1 MKNAT
6 QAQFLLRSG
15 LKAKTTTTNLPT
27 DPKAHLVKPTGTLM
41 IMKIAEVKRDL
52 SKGKNKHKVGVDL
65 HRLPQKGI
73 KLEVGQEA
81 NVQKAAQCLRP
92 RSPSK
97 AAAARREEER
107 RETKQHVLARPRT
120 SAKAAAARNR
130 CRRAKQLLPSLKLR
144 GRVKGVRNV
153 AGEANLRI
161 PQEPRPLQM
170 IPRTAHPPL
179 QKTREWIS

>member
-1 MKNAT
+1 
-6 QAQFLLRSG
+6 
-15 LKAKTTTTNLPT
+15 
-27 DPKAHLVKPTGTLM
+27 M

-52 SKGKNKHKVGVDL
+52 PKGKSKVGVDL
-65 HRLPQKGI
+65 HRLPQKVI

-107 RETKQHVLARPRT
+107 QKTKQHVLARPRT
-120 SAKAAAARNR
+120 SAKAAAARKGNR

-153 AGEANLRI
+153 AGKANLRI